1 MIRDQTTLDDDLMA
15 KTGGAA
21 CKLGSLSSHPQIPQL
36 VLTLRIDP
44 TVVAGAETTSAFI
57 QYFIYAMLMYP
68 EVQKKAQAEID
79 RVVGSDRLPTVDE

>member
-1 MIRDQTTLDDDLMA
+1 MIRDHTILDDDLMA

-21 CKLGSLSSHPQIPQL
+21 CKPDPTPSHPQILPL
-36 VLTLRIDP
+36 VLTREINP

-68 EVQKKAQAEID
+68 EIQKKAQAEID
-79 RVVGSDRLPTVDE
+79 RVVGNDRLPTVEE